1 VKPAKNSLTQR
12 HGGTEKMGKQAVTVC
27 VELKYEKGKAF
38 LFFDGD
44 VSVWIP
50 KSQVSRMEK
59 LGNNGEYY
67 EVDIPEWMALREG
80 LI

>member
-1 VKPAKNSLTQR
+1 MAEQI
-12 HGGTEKMGKQAVTVC
+12 VTVC
-27 VELKYEKGKAF
+27 VELKYEKDKAF

-44 VSVWIP
+44 MTVWIP

-59 LGNNGEYY
+59 LANDGEYY